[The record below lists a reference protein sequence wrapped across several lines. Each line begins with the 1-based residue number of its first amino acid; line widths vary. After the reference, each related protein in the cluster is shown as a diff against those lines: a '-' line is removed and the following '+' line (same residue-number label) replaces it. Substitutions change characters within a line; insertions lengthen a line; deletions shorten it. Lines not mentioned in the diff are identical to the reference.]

1 MIVRSLYV
9 EGESALHGLHPLTKI
24 AAVAA
29 VLLLA
34 FAREGSREGP
44 MLLLLGLLVLAGG
57 AGVLRPL
64 VNALLRIVL
73 PVLVSLYLLHG
84 VLALATGKVSSE
96 GGWFLTLHRLF
107 MMLNRSEAEAP
118 GTIGVRLLV
127 VVAAILLLLLTT
139 HPGRLVQA
147 LVSRGTP
154 IWLGYVVAA
163 SLQTVPAALAQ
174 VKTVSD
180 AQRVRG
186 FDAGDSQ
193 GRGLGS
199 LLARIRAMLPLL
211 GPLMLG
217 MLQSVE
223 EQAMALEAR
232 GFGRLGPRTSLVEVD
247 EEPWEPRFRLVVL
260 AVGFGGFLWL
270 RGWVAWGLSWFH
282 A

>member
-9 EGESALHGLHPLTKI
+9 EGESALHVLHPLTKV

-44 MLLLLGLLVLAGG
+44 MLLLVALLVLAGG

-64 VNALLRIVL
+64 VSALLRIVL

-84 VLALATGKVSSE
+84 VLALATGKVATD
-96 GGWFLTLHRLF
+96 GGWLMTLHRVLAL
-107 MMLNRSEAEAP
+107 LNRPEAEAP

-127 VVAAILLLLLTT
+127 VVAAVLLLLLTT

-147 LVSRGTP
+147 LVSRGAP
-154 IWLGYVVAA
+154 LWLGYLVAA
-163 SLQTVPAALAQ
+163 SMQTVPAALAQ

-186 FDAGDSQ
+186 FDAG
-193 GRGLGS
+193 GS
-199 LLARIRAMLPLL
+199 GGVLARLRSMLPLL

-232 GFGRLGPRTSLVEVD
+232 GFARRGPRTSLVEID
-247 EEPWEPRFRLVVL
+247 EEPWEPGLRFAILL
-260 AVGFGGFLWL
+260 AGVGGFLWL
-270 RGWVAWGLSWFH
+270 RGWVARGLSWFH
-282 A
+282 S